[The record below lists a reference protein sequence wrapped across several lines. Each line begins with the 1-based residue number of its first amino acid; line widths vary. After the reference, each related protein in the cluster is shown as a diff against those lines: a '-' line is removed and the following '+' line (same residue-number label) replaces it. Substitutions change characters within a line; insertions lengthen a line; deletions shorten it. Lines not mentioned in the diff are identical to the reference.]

1 MTSRFFNKN
10 KGDFEPHMP
19 TEVKEMIFGGLL
31 GDFNLPARH
40 SSCRVR
46 VNANQ
51 TFSGGKYWRLRILQ
65 TKYHTEYVNHMYEL
79 LKPWVCTSPQDTI
92 NQPHSVTGMRY
103 EKRWFNTVTLEQL
116 KPLGAWFYDLV
127 PQAHNNYFQHKK
139 KLPPVSILEQW
150 LTPRALAYWYM
161 DDGSLR
167 TDVNAVLFS
176 TESFSETE
184 VDSLRQVLLNK
195 YGLKTSRHKK
205 GKFLRIYLSTTSY
218 ETFYGLVSPF
228 LIPSIQRKL
237 RAEIVVT
244 KP

>member
-10 KGDFEPHMP
+10 KEPHMP

-31 GDFNLPARH
+31 GDFNL
-40 SSCRVR
+40 
-46 VNANQ
+46 Q

-79 LKPWVCTSPQDTI
+79 LKPWVRTSPQDTM
-92 NQPHSVTGMRY
+92 NQPHSVTGVRY
-103 EKRWFNTVTLEQL
+103 TKRWFNTVTLEQL
-116 KPLGAWFYDLV
+116 KPLGTWFYDLV
-127 PQAHNNYFQHKK
+127 PQAHNNYFQHNK
-139 KLPPVSILEQW
+139 KLPPIPILEQW

-167 TDVNAVLFS
+167 PDVNAVLFS
-176 TESFSETE
+176 TESFSERE

-218 ETFYGLVSPF
+218 ETFYGLLSPF
-228 LIPSIQRKL
+228 LIPSMQRLQSLIAIYTIFDCVRKL
-237 RAEIVVT
+237 RAVIVIT